1 VWALLSD
8 PIEKALPCT
17 NTHMHTHTRTN
28 TLTHTRT
35 NAHTH
40 KHTRTNTHTH
50 THKHTHAHVK
60 DKCPWPM
67 LVSHDRMSSGW
78 DKIQYQNGWKYWL
91 YFYWLFIWK
100 TIMCWW
106 WLETLPI
113 SGQNKQKNKALTSL
127 LQSVFIT
134 LLHADPK

>member
-50 THKHTHAHVK
+50 THKHTHAQAHTRTSTHTHTSKINVLGL
-60 DKCPWPM
+60 C
-67 LVSHDRMSSGW
+67 LSHTIGCRQAETKSNIKMDENI
-78 DKIQYQNGWKYWL
+78 DYIYIEY
-91 YFYWLFIWK
+91 LF
-100 TIMCWW
+100 
-106 WLETLPI
+106 E
-113 SGQNKQKNKALTSL
+113 KQSC
-127 LQSVFIT
+127 I
-134 LLHADPK
+134 DGD